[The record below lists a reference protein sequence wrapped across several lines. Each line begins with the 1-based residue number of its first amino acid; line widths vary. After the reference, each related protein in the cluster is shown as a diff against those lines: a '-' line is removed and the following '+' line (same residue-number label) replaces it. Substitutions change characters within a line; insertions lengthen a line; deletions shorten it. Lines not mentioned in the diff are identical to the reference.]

1 MLPLNDNALETPPI
15 EAVKLVRRLTI
26 KQKIFMWLGYGDI
39 QQPHFEEN
47 EPEGFPKEY
56 FMLITMCQLNFKAR
70 LRLLLGGVLVVRAS
84 IKTIPRIENSVNKIV
99 IGILPP
105 GTRL

>member
-1 MLPLNDNALETPPI
+1 MQPINDNGQPPI
-15 EAVKLVRRLTI
+15 EVNVSKSIPFRY
-26 KQKIFMWLGYGDI
+26 KIYAWLGYGDV

-56 FMLITMCQLNFKAR
+56 FMLITMCKLSFKAK
-70 LRLLLGGVLVVRAS
+70 LRLFLGGVLVVRAS